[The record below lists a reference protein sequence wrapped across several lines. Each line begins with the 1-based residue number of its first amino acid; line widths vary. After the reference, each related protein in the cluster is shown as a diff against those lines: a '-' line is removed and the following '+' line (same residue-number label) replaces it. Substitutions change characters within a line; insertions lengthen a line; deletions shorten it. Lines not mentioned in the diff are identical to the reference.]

1 MQWVAYGE
9 WRALKQY
16 ADKRSVKL
24 MGDLPFGVSRYS
36 ADVWSE
42 RSIFDLDWSC
52 GAPPETY
59 FQGDRFVAE
68 WGQNWGMPI
77 YNWDSN
83 RKENFAWWRQR
94 VKNLNDLFHYF
105 RIDHVLGFFR
115 VYAFPWIPER
125 NYEFTDLTKE
135 EAMNLTGGK
144 LPHFIPRS
152 DELPQD
158 AEENAREGAEIL
170 NVLVDAAGSTG
181 IVAEDLGMVPDYVR
195 PLLHELGIPGFAIPI
210 FEREEDRSFKPKETL
225 PELSLATYGTHD
237 HQPIRT
243 FYEGLV
249 KWWHSADGNNG
260 WLEVQ
265 RLMHFLA
272 LDENNPPTSFSVEL
286 HAQMLEVLLETPCWL
301 PF

>member
-1 MQWVAYGE
+1 
-9 WRALKQY
+9 
-16 ADKRSVKL
+16 
-24 MGDLPFGVSRYS
+24 
-36 ADVWSE
+36 
-42 RSIFDLDWSC
+42 
-52 GAPPETY
+52 
-59 FQGDRFVAE
+59 
-68 WGQNWGMPI
+68 
-77 YNWDSN
+77 
-83 RKENFAWWRQR
+83 
-94 VKNLNDLFHYF
+94 
-105 RIDHVLGFFR
+105 
-115 VYAFPWIPER
+115 
-125 NYEFTDLTKE
+125 
-135 EAMNLTGGK
+135 MNLTGGK

-170 NVLVDAAGSTG
+170 KVLVDAAGSTG

-243 FYEGLV
+243 YYEGLV
-249 KWWHSADGNNG
+249 KWWHSEDGNNG

-265 RLMHFLA
+265 RLMQFLG
-272 LDENNPPTSFSVEL
+272 LDENNPPSSFSAEL

-301 PF
+301 AVLMITDLLGTTQRFNEPGLSGDSNWSQRLEMTLAQYADDAEFAPKIRLFKEMIERTHRAPLVSVRA